1 MCMMYVRCFLSS
13 SNQLIILVRIWL
25 QRRVL
30 ITIGGG
36 VRKQQHVAAG
46 TLSMVVLLSVIVRKQ
61 RHGHGFGSKQ
71 TTRLWC
77 CFVLLFNFAK

>member
-1 MCMMYVRCFLSS
+1 MMYVRCFLSS